1 MNTLHILTRVST
13 SNQTE
18 EKGGTSLS
26 TQRVKGIELSKSLG
40 MKYEI
45 HNEGGASSS
54 TDNLETRPVLLQLLR
69 RIDKGEIKHLY
80 VWNTDRLSRNT
91 STWFL
96 IRQKMVKQG
105 VVLYTSTGKYDT
117 TGDMENLI
125 LGILSEISQYDN
137 KIRSERSRLGKIEK
151 VKSNFFRGGDP
162 PFGYQIKKLD
172 KGSILEPHPEES
184 KHIMTIFSLYQQG
197 YSIKEIKYYLEHQQV
212 QTRRGNKHWSLG
224 SIQVILRNE
233 CYIGKQSFNDKKSG
247 LTIDYS
253 CTPIISKRLFQEVK
267 EIRKLKLEK
276 RGQLNRTTRSFL
288 FRDYIFC
295 SCGRPIGGRVKETQ
309 DVNHYYCPLSER
321 RFNMSIEMSLDCD
334 MKRCLNIPTT
344 EDFLWNSIITT
355 LKENKHL
362 SHESKTL
369 LKSDIVDFRNI
380 IGQQLDDIE
389 SRLIMLE
396 QRKEKIKKSLV
407 EVEKR
412 QLYGEYDGSEVY
424 ESLKKSLNKDLDDV
438 SVEVDH
444 LVGLKKVDSDHKK
457 WYNNYKSIVNY
468 ICGIESW
475 EEDLKREFLRLI
487 LHRIDLSYNHTDQT
501 HDLNTILKIPLHNST
516 TKSGTRSSTP
526 MVIKHLKTSV
536 NTGKS
541 TPISAAYS
549 TVTDFSPTGSVFLV
563 INILFKSPNLWVSP
577 YSQYQQRLFNIIR
590 SLHEE
595 QGKNFVEICNY
606 LISNG
611 YKSTRGKDLTQ
622 SIVWSIYTK
631 KKKSI
636 QRFGRVFD
644 PVITDVKLDLIDYF
658 P

>member
-1 MNTLHILTRVST
+1 METLHILTRVST

-18 EKGGTSLS
+18 DKGGTSLS
-26 TQRVKGIELSKSLG
+26 TQRENGIELSKSLG
-40 MKYEI
+40 MKYEL
-45 HNEGGASSS
+45 HNEGGTSSS

-162 PFGYQIKKLD
+162 PFGYLIKKLD

-184 KHIMTIFSLYQQG
+184 KHVITIFSLYEQG
-197 YSIKEIKYYLEHQQV
+197 YSIKEIKSYLELQQV
-212 QTRRGNKHWSLG
+212 RTRRGNKHWSLG

-233 CYIGKQSFNDKKSG
+233 CYIGIQSFTDKKSG

-267 EIRKLKLEK
+267 NIRKLKLEK
-276 RGQLNRTTRSFL
+276 RGQFNRTKRSYL

-295 SCGRPIGGRVKETQ
+295 SCGRPIGGRVKETK

-321 RFNMSIEMSLDCD
+321 RFNMSVEKSLKCD

-344 EDFLWNSIITT
+344 DDFLWESIITT
-355 LKENKHL
+355 LRDNKHI
-362 SHESKTL
+362 SNESKTL
-369 LKSDIVDFRNI
+369 LKSDIVEFRNI

-389 SRLIMLE
+389 NRLIMLE
-396 QRKEKIKKSLV
+396 QRKDKIKNGLV
-407 EVEKR
+407 ETEKR
-412 QLYGEYDGSEVY
+412 QLYGEYEGSDVY
-424 ESLKKSLNKDLDDV
+424 ESLKKSLNNDLDEV
-438 SVEVDH
+438 SVEIDH
-444 LVGLKKVDSDHKK
+444 LKGLQKIDSDHKK
-457 WYNNYKSIVNY
+457 WYNNYKLIVNY

-475 EEDLKREFLRLI
+475 EENLKRELLRLI
-487 LHRIDLSYNHTDQT
+487 LHRIDLSYNLPEKT
-501 HDLNTILKIPLHNST
+501 HDLHTTLKVPLHNST
-516 TKSGTRSSTP
+516 TKSGNRSSTP
-526 MVIKHLKTSV
+526 LVIKHLKTSV

-549 TVTDFSPTGSVFLV
+549 TVTDLARF
-563 INILFKSPNLWVSP
+563 
-577 YSQYQQRLFNIIR
+577 
-590 SLHEE
+590 
-595 QGKNFVEICNY
+595 
-606 LISNG
+606 
-611 YKSTRGKDLTQ
+611 RG
-622 SIVWSIYTK
+622 
-631 KKKSI
+631 
-636 QRFGRVFD
+636 
-644 PVITDVKLDLIDYF
+644 
-658 P
+658 